1 MICLY
6 YWLLIIKL
14 HFILFCTHIVTSKN
28 DMETLSF
35 ISKSLYIC
43 ASAFQIKTDTRQL
56 TARIRCH
63 AQRCK
68 ENLFIKA
75 LITHTNLQK
84 NHMIIRKDTSKDKM
98 YPKF

>member
-28 DMETLSF
+28 DMETL
-35 ISKSLYIC
+35 
-43 ASAFQIKTDTRQL
+43 AFQIKTDTRQL

-84 NHMIIRKDTSKDKM
+84 KSYD
-98 YPKF
+98 YPQRYF

>member
-43 ASAFQIKTDTRQL
+43 ASAFHQ
-56 TARIRCH
+56 
-63 AQRCK
+63 
-68 ENLFIKA
+68 
-75 LITHTNLQK
+75 
-84 NHMIIRKDTSKDKM
+84 
-98 YPKF
+98 